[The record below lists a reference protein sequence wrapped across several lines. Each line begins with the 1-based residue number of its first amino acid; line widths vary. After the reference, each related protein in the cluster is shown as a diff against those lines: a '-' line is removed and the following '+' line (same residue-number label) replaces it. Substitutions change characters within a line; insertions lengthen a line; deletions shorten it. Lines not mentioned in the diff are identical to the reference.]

1 MNVDP
6 DEVQATPTPRYKMV
20 NRSDSPVIEALRQLA
35 ESNRAMS
42 DRLQENSELIERGLD
57 MLADGATTAD
67 ALRAIFVFEA
77 QQAAD
82 AAMTELFDARHRLR
96 QLLICEAIDDGMSFE
111 QLASMFHIRPELIG
125 SYRAERV
132 TRMRA

>member
-1 MNVDP
+1 M
-6 DEVQATPTPRYKMV
+6 
-20 NRSDSPVIEALRQLA
+20 NRSDSPVIEALRHLS
-35 ESNRAMS
+35 ECNRAMR
-42 DRLQENSELIERGLD
+42 DRLQENGELIQRGLD
-57 MLADGATTAD
+57 LLAEGATTAD
-67 ALRAIFVFEA
+67 ALRAFSVYEA
-77 QQAAD
+77 QQTAD

-132 TRMRA
+132 TRTGT

>member
-1 MNVDP
+1 
-6 DEVQATPTPRYKMV
+6 MV

-111 QLASMFHIRPELIG
+111 QLASMFRIRPELIG
-125 SYRAERV
+125 SYRAEGA
-132 TRMRA
+132 TRMKG